1 MFERGS
7 QNVDPKLFAADV
19 GVEVPRKGVTRND
32 DAGPIALT
40 FQGHHVD
47 HDAVWSRGLSSDGMA
62 MSSGGYVE
70 RKREIVGRLNQGGNV
85 VYGRRVQNGSWDLS
99 NHVAV
104 IG

>member
-19 GVEVPRKGVTRND
+19 GVEGVTGDD

-47 HDAVWSRGLSSDGMA
+47 HDAVWGRGLSSDGVA

-85 VYGRRVQNGSWDLS
+85 FYGRRVQNGSWDLS